1 MMDGEESKPQ
11 MENRR
16 TVVALARCADYSAPG
31 IADGVRSVLDA
42 SKIVVRAGS
51 RVLVKPNLLL
61 PVSLACTSPAV
72 VAAVCAWLLERG
84 AQVVVADSP
93 GFGRGPVVAR
103 KIGLEEALRPLGL
116 AVCAMDEPVAT
127 DLSLAS
133 GKARFRI
140 SRRALE
146 ADVIVSVPRVKAHS
160 QMRASL
166 AVKNCFGC
174 VCGLSKALIHAR
186 EGRDPDFFADCLA
199 ALWAVLPP
207 VAGVADG
214 VTAMHVTGPSKGL
227 AYPLGLL
234 GASDSAVAL
243 DEAVLAALGLAPADT
258 PLGAALARRL
268 AQGSAAAGWRAEY
281 PLRRPEEWRPVDFC
295 FPVDLSH
302 TSFAPGRLVKSCLR
316 RIVAACRN

>member
-1 MMDGEESKPQ
+1 MEEVESKPQ
-11 MENRR
+11 MEARR
-16 TVVALARCADYSAPG
+16 TVVALARCADYRAPRL
-31 IADGVRSVLDA
+31 ADAVRSVLDA
-42 SKIVVRAGS
+42 SKIIVRAGS

-61 PVSLACTSPAV
+61 PVPLACTSPAV
-72 VAAVCAWLLERG
+72 VAAVCAWLLDRG
-84 AQVVVADSP
+84 ARVAVADSP

-103 KIGLEEALRPLGL
+103 KTGLEEALRPLGL
-116 AVCAMDEPVAT
+116 AVSAMDEPVAT
-127 DLSLAS
+127 DLPLAS

-146 ADVIVSVPRVKAHS
+146 ADAIVSVPRVKAHA

-207 VAGVADG
+207 VAAVADG
-214 VTAMHVTGPSKGL
+214 VTAMHVTGPSKGRP
-227 AYPLGLL
+227 YPLELL

-258 PLGAALARRL
+258 PLGAALERRL
-268 AQGSAAAGWRAEY
+268 APGSAAAGWRAEY
-281 PLRRPEEWRPVDFC
+281 PMRRPEEWRPGDFL
-295 FPVDLSH
+295 FPAALSH
-302 TSFAPGRLVKSCLR
+302 TSFAPGRLVKSCVR